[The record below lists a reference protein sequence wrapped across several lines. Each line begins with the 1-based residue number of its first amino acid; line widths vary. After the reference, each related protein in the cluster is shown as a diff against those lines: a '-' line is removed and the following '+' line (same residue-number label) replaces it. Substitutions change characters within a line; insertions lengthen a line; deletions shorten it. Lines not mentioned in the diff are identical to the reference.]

1 MRARGAAGWMDGHQ
15 KNSGSKAEVD
25 TGGMIFKT
33 PKFRGRAGVVW
44 SGEHLMLSSFVSYTG
59 GVTDNQPLAATDLGS
74 FTTVDLNARYDMG
87 EGRGMFSN
95 VEFALSVQNLFDE
108 PPPLFV
114 PVTDYTVNYDSTNYS
129 AMGRFVSFSINKH
142 W

>member
-1 MRARGAAGWMDGHQ
+1 MIRRPPR
-15 KNSGSKAEVD
+15 STRTD
-25 TGGMIFKT
+25 TLFPYT
-33 PKFRGRAGVVW
+33 TLFR
-44 SGEHLMLSSFVSYTG
+44 SYTG

>member
-1 MRARGAAGWMDGHQ
+1 
-15 KNSGSKAEVD
+15 
-25 TGGMIFKT
+25 MIFNP
-33 PKFRGRAGVVW
+33 PKFRGRVGVGW

-114 PVTDYTVNYDSTNYS
+114 PVTDYTVNYRPEERRVGKECVSTFRS
-129 AMGRFVSFSINKH
+129 RWSPCR
-142 W
+142 